1 MQRGGSTLANYG
13 VSLADSVAMISGAN
27 ESLQNPEKIGNGL
40 KSIAINFAG
49 MKANATS
56 GNLELNKT
64 AKALKQ
70 IAGIDV
76 YTDKSKTQVK
86 DMVTLI
92 EEVKGKW
99 DSLTQTQQLG
109 LSEAIAGKTQS
120 AVFNALMT
128 GWDRVR
134 QFQDEYQKGWM
145 VGSAQRENEL
155 YLDSIAGKMNT
166 LKENLKALITG
177 NFSTGIFKDML
188 EGANKVVLAVDKITS
203 SLGKIGT
210 GGLLFGLMNFIKT
223 MGNLDKFAVTVGK
236 LGGYSMFGS
245 LGQTFKN
252 IKLGFDAGGIKGGL
266 NAVKTAMV
274 GLGNSTTATTM
285 AWGALK
291 AVMAGIAFAGIVYG
305 ITQCVKAWDNYVNA
319 TKNAVEASKEKQ
331 DGIRDELQTLNTQKS
346 GLQEIAT
353 EYDKL
358 NSKSKLTYDEAVR
371 LKELK
376 QQIAEIAPDL
386 VSGYDAN
393 NDPILKLDGSL
404 SKYMGN
410 LDKAIAKQQE
420 LFNYETKQQARE
432 YLKQN
437 DKGAS
442 ANVDTK
448 RWETLQDTGLEGL
461 QTRLKNTQK
470 EETNFT
476 TNAVKNA
483 RKRIEA
489 RKKEAEQN
497 QKDMDDIVRLQ
508 SQMSEKDS
516 VIQTDY
522 INSFMKKT
530 KIAKDEYKNQF
541 SGFMSSLDWS
551 TLKTDEADQLGNAL
565 NKLSEKTAFTKQ
577 AMGEFRQETATAF
590 EAFKDTGRLNEYGKT
605 LQDIAERSKQ
615 FDLQSWSGYLDE
627 VNARFNS
634 GSMSAEQYNYSLG
647 IMSETMSNMTGISP
661 EIFQTALKGTGDL
674 YSAFETAKTG
684 LNNFLE
690 AYGSSTYKLQQGDS
704 FAKGLEEQFNDL
716 LQFGNDFDLTLDKE
730 GTIECSWLVEQKDN
744 LDLPQQMEKMIDL
757 VTADNKVTEIE
768 QDVIMAVQTEIKDE
782 GKLKDDTVKA
792 IEGLL
797 DGTLNIDKGVEIAGL
812 ELNREE
818 AMQLRNSLKEAGIEA
833 KDLKL
838 GDTGMDKAKSDAKE
852 LEKSLNAIKNV
863 EIRTTIEQQG
873 FESATQVDNM
883 VKALEKIPKN
893 KKTEFIADTAD
904 AFKKTND
911 YDEAIASLPPEIKLK
926 YNIGVEG
933 DAELEKIQKVYK
945 DLPEEIRTRIG
956 IEDGDYTVDQ
966 ISMIKEIIDQ
976 FGEKTA
982 TAFLTID
989 GAEDALA
996 QCGSVEEFLQ
1006 TLQQM
1011 VVEGK
1016 IEITAD
1022 TEEGEEANSLLEDT
1036 DGKEATATV
1045 TTELN
1050 EKAYNELQTA
1060 LDKLQKQDG
1069 KETKSKHKVESDDK
1083 ELDKSKEKQDK
1094 QDGKKTKSKH
1104 KAEADTKELDEAEE
1118 KVEKLTTGTHGEVT
1132 LTVTGDEKI
1141 KATINDKEQL
1151 EVDGKAV
1158 TYVQVDGGQQYKIAI
1173 NEKGQLEVNGVAQT
1187 EIKVNGDEKLT
1198 LTKNEKGELEVNG
1211 QAVTTVEVNNEDS
1224 LVRLKNDKE
1233 EAEKP
1238 GEAEVRLKT
1247 VGLEDLQNFNEKKKE
1262 AGKDEEANVSVTMT
1276 LKNTIDNLLAKAG
1289 LTKSTANIEINITCQ
1304 DSATPILSKI
1314 EGYNNKSIL
1323 VNITGQDTVT
1333 SKLDT
1338 IKGMSNIPINV
1349 SISAPNLP
1357 SVKSQLDSIA
1367 NRQIGAKTFTI
1378 SCPNGSTI
1386 LSQVNQLANKTIP
1399 NKQFYIE
1406 ANASS
1411 ALSVV
1416 SNLASITIPTKNFS
1430 VILNDQATSKMSAI
1444 ISKNIPNKNFTID
1457 CKDNASSK
1465 ISAVQAKKISNK
1477 TFTVTCRDR
1486 ASSTLRSI
1494 KTYLASIQSK
1504 TVSVTVNKTTITKE
1518 KKESSSVGSPEV
1530 ITMNTNVVNTASV
1543 DNSNVVSALNSSN
1556 EDVVSAMAS
1565 SKTNINASYTLN
1577 AVKYNIDM
1585 LTRMTNVL
1593 NKIGAQL
1600 DTISAKANRAFGTSK
1615 SKLLKEEIKLMQKQQ
1630 SLLNTNYNN
1639 MSAMSKKL
1647 KSSLKS
1653 QGFKF
1658 NDDGSISNY
1667 TSKLITLQ
1675 KNLEKA
1681 QKAQQNYTGKS
1692 EKKQKSLQKAVDKAN
1707 DKVTKAQNELNQ
1719 YYDLTFSQMPNA
1731 KKEWEDLANSIAEA
1745 KAQIIEANHEAKVLY
1760 ETLQMEVNDFYGG
1773 RKATDQSKNEA
1784 LAEYVDDTNEKIKYL
1799 EKANKDIEEQ
1809 ISRQENT
1816 IKQAKSR
1823 MKDDRAMLEDY
1834 GFKFTKNG
1842 YIDGG
1847 ASTLNSLAKKLSPAE
1862 YEAVYAIWQEY
1873 MKDINKTVPDAEMEI
1888 INLNQAIKD
1897 NKETVEE
1904 LIKAEEEEIAT
1915 RKELLR
1921 ETKVDE
1927 LTNAY
1932 DRMSTSLDLLEAKQ
1946 DNAFGK
1952 NKLKYMKEQVNVV
1965 QALIFQQEKLGMQYK
1980 ANADELKNELSSKYS
1995 IRFDASGT
2003 MTNLSDVMSTMTNSE
2018 DMEKLKQL
2026 ADEYNDAVQNWSES
2040 EVEIEN
2046 LNGQMQD
2053 LKDSMIEL
2061 NDEMEEIRRNAMA
2074 TELDNSFKVLE
2085 NQLDIINAKM
2095 ELAGANQ
2102 TELLKQQIALYKQ
2115 LSAQTRNSLEYY
2127 EELSKDLSGELIE
2140 YGFVINDDG
2149 TISNTAK
2156 QLELLKNSLSET
2168 EFDHVNQVLE
2178 DYYEVNLDKI
2188 PELEKNLIE
2197 YQKSEQDVYRD
2208 KLETAKDIEEEIT
2221 KIYEKQVEERIDAIE
2236 KERDAKVEALNEAK
2250 EAYQKYRDEVEYKND
2265 YNEQLKTVQDL
2276 EKQIEIAKRDT
2287 SLAGQKRLADLMKQ
2301 LNDEQKNL
2309 EKLVQDKIDEDI
2321 NDMFDEEIDRTEK
2334 EAEQKINNINEVW
2347 SEAKIAEAV
2356 KEALQ
2361 TGIFTDIDGNIKALD
2376 DALLDFANNS
2386 SDYLGVMGATLK
2398 TELLDNLGVALET
2411 MQEIDKIYKEL
2422 AVPSELANYT
2432 LPDNLSNELA
2442 NNKGYYNQ
2450 TVSQNTITIGNTNIT
2465 ITGSVGDATVEELDE
2480 RLTEFREQLVN
2491 EIMKNVY

>member
-13 VSLADSVAMISGAN
+13 VSLADSVAIISGAN

-56 GNLELNKT
+56 GKLELNKT
-64 AKALKQ
+64 AKALKE
-70 IAGIDV
+70 IAGIDI
-76 YTDKSKTQVK
+76 YSDKSKTSVK
-86 DMVTLI
+86 DMMTLMD
-92 EEVKGKW
+92 EVNNKW
-99 DSLTQTQQLG
+99 NELTQTQQLG

-128 GWDRVR
+128 GWDRVK

-166 LKENLKALITG
+166 LKENLKGLITG
-177 NFSTGIFKDML
+177 NFSTSVFKDML

-223 MGNLDKFAVTVGK
+223 MGNLDKFALTVQS
-236 LGGYSMFGS
+236 LGGYSMFGG

-252 IKLGFDAGGIKGGL
+252 IGAGFNAGGLKGGL

-319 TKNAVEASKEKQ
+319 TENAIEASKQKQ

-358 NSKSKLTYDEAVR
+358 TSKSKLTYDEASK
-371 LKELK
+371 LKTLK
-376 QQIAEIAPDL
+376 QEIAKIAPEL

-404 SKYMGN
+404 SQYIGN

-420 LFNYETKQQARE
+420 LFNYETKEQARAYMKE
-432 YLKQN
+432 N
-437 DKGAS
+437 DNGGSMDDKKYR
-442 ANVDTK
+442 T
-448 RWETLQDTGLEGL
+448 EQDEA
-461 QTRLKNTQK
+461 LKNLQLRLADTQK
-470 EETNFT
+470 KEEQYTSRSVDW
-476 TNAVKNA
+476 AK
-483 RKRIEA
+483 KRIEA
-489 RKKEAEQN
+489 RQAEADINAQELSEISRVRAEASKKDEA
-497 QKDMDDIVRLQ
+497 
-508 SQMSEKDS
+508 
-516 VIQTDY
+516 IQADY
-522 INSFMKKT
+522 INNFLKKSENMR
-530 KIAKDEYKNQF
+530 DEYKNQF
-541 SGFMSSLDWS
+541 SGFMSTLDWS
-551 TLKTDEADQLGNAL
+551 QLGESQANQL
-565 NKLSEKTAFTKQ
+565 GQGLQTLSENTAFTFQQLGDK
-577 AMGEFRQETATAF
+577 AREATTKAN
-590 EAFKDTGRLNEYGKT
+590 EAFKDTGAINAYGQA
-605 LQDIAERSKQ
+605 LRDIAKDSGQ
-615 FDLQSWSGYLDE
+615 FDLTSWSNYLDE
-627 VNARFNS
+627 VNARFES
-634 GSMSAEQYNYSLG
+634 GAMTNEQYTYSLG
-647 IMSETMSNMTGISP
+647 IMADTMSSMTGIP
-661 EIFQTALKGTGDL
+661 ADVFMTALKGTGDL
-674 YSAFETAKTG
+674 EVAFQNATTG

-690 AYGSSTYKLQQGDS
+690 AYGSSTYKLEQGDS
-704 FAKGLEEQFNDL
+704 FAQSLKEQFNDL
-716 LQFGNDFDLTLDKE
+716 LDFGNNFDLELQTE
-730 GTIECSWLVEQKDN
+730 GKVSCEWLIEQGN
-744 LDLPQQMEKMIDL
+744 LHDLPKQMQDMIDL
-757 VTADNKVTEIE
+757 VTGDNEVTEVE
-768 QDVIMAVQTEIKDE
+768 EKVIMAVQTEIKNE
-782 GKLKDDTVKA
+782 GQLKDETVKT

-797 DGTLNIDKGVEIAGL
+797 DGTLNIDSGIEIGGL
-812 ELNREE
+812 ELGRHDAE
-818 AMQLRNSLKEAGIEA
+818 QLRESLRNAGIEA

-838 GDTGMDKAKSDAKE
+838 GETGMDKAKAQAKE
-852 LEKSLNAIKNV
+852 LEQTLNEIKDV
-863 EIRTTIEQQG
+863 EIRAEIEQIG
-873 FESATQVDNM
+873 FDSADKVNNLMSQ
-883 VKALEKIPKN
+883 LEKIPDK
-893 KKTEFIADTAD
+893 KKTEFIADTGEY
-904 AFKKTND
+904 FNKYNTVE
-911 YDEAIASLPPEIKLK
+911 EAIKNMPPEIKLK

-933 DAELEKIQKVYK
+933 DSELEKIQKLYK
-945 DLPEEIRTRIG
+945 ELPESIRTKIG
-956 IEDGDYTVDQ
+956 IEDGDYTVEQ
-966 ISMIKEIIDQ
+966 VEMISEMFDK
-976 FGEKTA
+976 FGEKDTK
-982 TAFLTID
+982 AFLEID
-989 GAEDALA
+989 GASEAIDD
-996 QCGSVEEFLQ
+996 CTSVQEFLEKI
-1006 TLQQM
+1006 QQL

-1016 IEITAD
+1016 VEITAD
-1022 TEEGEEANSLLEDT
+1022 TEEGEEANELLEET
-1036 DGKEATATV
+1036 DGKKAEATV
-1045 TTELN
+1045 TTTIN
-1050 EKAYNELQTA
+1050 EQQYNKLKEA
-1060 LDKLQKQDG
+1060 IKIMDKSDG
-1069 KETKSKHKVESDDK
+1069 KKTKSEHKAEADTK
-1083 ELDKSKEKQDK
+1083 ELDEAEKKQKK

-1104 KAEADTKELDEAEE
+1104 KAEADTKEIDEAE
-1118 KVEKLTTGTHGEVT
+1118 KKIEKLTTGTHGEVT
-1132 LTVTGDEKI
+1132 LTVTGEEKI
-1141 KATINDKEQL
+1141 QATINDKEQL

-1211 QAVTTVEVNNEDS
+1211 QAVTTVKVNGEES
-1224 LVRLKNDKE
+1224 LVQVKE
-1233 EAEKP
+1233 EKKEVEEP
-1238 GEAEVRLKT
+1238 GEGTVTLRTDGADQLKQ
-1247 VGLEDLQNFNEKKKE
+1247 LIEDKKE
-1262 AGKDEEANVSVTMT
+1262 AGKDEEAKVSVTMT

-1289 LTKSTANIEINITCQ
+1289 LTKSTANIEINVTCN
-1304 DSATPILSKI
+1304 DSATPILNKI

-1333 SKLDT
+1333 SKLNT
-1338 IKGMSNIPINV
+1338 IKGMSNISVNVNV
-1349 SISAPNLP
+1349 SSTTL
-1357 SVKSQLDSIA
+1357 STVKSQLDSIA
-1367 NRQIGAKTFTI
+1367 NKQIGTKTFTV

-1386 LSQVNQLANKTIP
+1386 LSQVNQLADKQIND
-1399 NKQFYIE
+1399 KQFYIS
-1406 ANASS
+1406 ANADS
-1411 ALSVV
+1411 ALSTVN
-1416 SNLASITIPTKNFS
+1416 SLANITIPTKNFS

-1444 ISKNIPNKNFTID
+1444 IAKNIPNKNFTID

-1504 TVSVTVNKTTITKE
+1504 TVSVTVNKTTVTKE

-1543 DNSNVVSALNSSN
+1543 DNSNVVSALESSN

-1565 SKTNINASYTLN
+1565 KKTSINPSYTIN

-1585 LTRMTNVL
+1585 LTRMTNIL

-1600 DTISAKANRAFGTSK
+1600 DTISSKANRAFGSSK

-1658 NDDGSISNY
+1658 NSDGSISNY

-1692 EKKQKSLQKAVDKAN
+1692 EKKQKALQKAVDKAN

-1799 EKANKDIEEQ
+1799 EKANKDIKEQ
-1809 ISRQENT
+1809 IERQENT

-1823 MKDDRAMLEDY
+1823 MKDDRAILEDY

-1847 ASTLNSLAKKLSPAE
+1847 AKTLSGLAKKLSPAE

-1873 MKDINKTVPDAEMEI
+1873 MKDINETVPDAEMEI

-1897 NKETVEE
+1897 NKQTVEE
-1904 LIKAEEEEIAT
+1904 LRKAEEEELAT
-1915 RKELLR
+1915 RKELIR
-1921 ETKVDE
+1921 EAKVDV
-1927 LTNAY
+1927 LTNQY
-1932 DRMSTSLDLLEAKQ
+1932 DRLSTSLDLLEAKQ
-1946 DNAFGK
+1946 NNAFGK
-1952 NKLKYMKEQVNVV
+1952 NKLKYMQQQIELTRQLT
-1965 QALIFQQEKLGMQYK
+1965 AQQERLGMQYK
-1980 ANADELKNELSSKYS
+1980 ANADELKNELATKYS
-1995 IRFDASGT
+1995 IRFDSSGN
-2003 MTNLSDVMSTMTNSE
+2003 MTNLSEMMSTMDSSE
-2018 DMEKLKQL
+2018 EMEELKQL
-2026 ADEYNDAVQNWSES
+2026 ADEYNDSVQNWAES
-2040 EVEIEN
+2040 EVEVEN
-2046 LNGQMQD
+2046 LKGQMQD

-2061 NDEMEEIRRNAMA
+2061 NDEMEEIRHNAMA

-2085 NQLDIINAKM
+2085 NQLDMINAKM

-2115 LSAQTRNSLEYY
+2115 LSVQTRNSLEYY
-2127 EELSKDLSGELIE
+2127 QELSRDLSGELIE

-2156 QLELLKNSLSET
+2156 RLELLKNSLSET
-2168 EFDHVNQVLE
+2168 EFDHVNKVLE
-2178 DYYEVNLDKI
+2178 DYYNVNLDKI

-2197 YQKSEQDVYRD
+2197 YQKSEQDVYRE
-2208 KLETAKDIEEEIT
+2208 KLEVAKDIEDEIT
-2221 KIYEKQVEERIDAIE
+2221 EIYKKQIEDRIDEIE
-2236 KERDAKVEALNEAK
+2236 KEKDARIEALNEAK
-2250 EAYQKYRDEVEYKND
+2250 EAYQKYRDEVEYKDD

-2287 SLAGQKRLADLMKQ
+2287 SLSGQKRLADLMKQ

-2334 EAEQKINNINEVW
+2334 EAEQKINSINETW

-2386 SDYLGVMGATLK
+2386 ADYLGVMGATLK
-2398 TELLDNLGVALET
+2398 TELLDNLGVALGT

-2422 AVPSELANYT
+2422 AVPSELSNYT
-2432 LPDNLSNELA
+2432 LPENLSNELA

-2480 RLTEFREQLVN
+2480 RLTEFREQLVKD
-2491 EIMKNVY
+2491 IMKNVY

>member
-128 GWDRVR
+128 GWDRVK

-166 LKENLKALITG
+166 LKENLKGLITG
-177 NFSTGIFKDML
+177 NFSTSIFKDML

-223 MGNLDKFAVTVGK
+223 MGNLDKFALTVQS
-236 LGGYSMFGS
+236 LGGYSMFGG

-252 IKLGFDAGGIKGGL
+252 IGAGFNAGGIKGGL

-358 NSKSKLTYDEAVR
+358 TSKSKLTYDEASR
-371 LKELK
+371 LKTLK
-376 QQIAEIAPDL
+376 QEIAQLAPEL

-404 SKYMGN
+404 SQYIGN

-420 LFNYETKQQARE
+420 LYNYETKEQARAYMKE
-432 YLKQN
+432 NNDGGSMDDRKYRTEQDMALQN
-437 DKGAS
+437 I
-442 ANVDTK
+442 
-448 RWETLQDTGLEGL
+448 
-461 QTRLKNTQK
+461 QTRLADTQK
-470 EETNFT
+470 KEEQYTSRSVDW
-476 TNAVKNA
+476 AK
-483 RKRIEA
+483 KRIEA
-489 RKKEAEQN
+489 RQAEADINAQELSEISRVRAEASKKDEA
-497 QKDMDDIVRLQ
+497 
-508 SQMSEKDS
+508 
-516 VIQTDY
+516 IQADY
-522 INSFMKKT
+522 INNFLKKSENMR
-530 KIAKDEYKNQF
+530 DEYKNQF
-541 SGFMSSLDWS
+541 SGFMSTLDWS
-551 TLKTDEADQLGNAL
+551 QLGESQANQL
-565 NKLSEKTAFTKQ
+565 GQGLQTLSENTAFTFQQLGDK
-577 AMGEFRQETATAF
+577 AREATTKAN
-590 EAFKDTGRLNEYGKT
+590 EAFKDTGAINAYGQA
-605 LQDIAERSKQ
+605 LRDIAKDSGQ
-615 FDLQSWSGYLDE
+615 FDLTSWSNYLDE
-627 VNARFNS
+627 VNARFES
-634 GSMSAEQYNYSLG
+634 GAMTNEQYTYSLG
-647 IMSETMSNMTGISP
+647 IMADTMSSMTGIP
-661 EIFQTALKGTGDL
+661 ADVFMTALKGTGDL
-674 YSAFETAKTG
+674 EVAFQNATTG

-690 AYGSSTYKLQQGDS
+690 AYGSSTYKLEQGDS
-704 FAKGLEEQFNDL
+704 FAQSLKEQFNDL
-716 LQFGNDFDLTLDKE
+716 MDFGNNFDLELKTE
-730 GTIECSWLVEQKDN
+730 GKIDCEWLIEQGN
-744 LDLPQQMEKMIDL
+744 LHELPKQMQDMIDL
-757 VTADNKVTEIE
+757 VTGDNEVTEIE
-768 QDVIMAVQTEIKDE
+768 EKVIMAVQTEIKNE
-782 GKLKDDTVKA
+782 GKLKDETVKT

-797 DGTLNIDKGVEIAGL
+797 DGSLNIDSGIEIGGL
-812 ELNREE
+812 ELSRHDAEE
-818 AMQLRNSLKEAGIEA
+818 LRKSLQDAGIEA

-838 GDTGMDKAKSDAKE
+838 GDTGMDEAKAQAKE
-852 LEKSLNAIKNV
+852 LEQTLNEIKDV
-863 EIRTTIEQQG
+863 EIRAEIEQIG
-873 FESATQVDNM
+873 FDSADKVDNLM
-883 VKALEKIPKN
+883 SQLKKIPDK
-893 KKTEFIADTAD
+893 KKTEFIADTGEY
-904 AFKKTND
+904 FNKYNTVE
-911 YDEAIASLPPEIKLK
+911 EAIKNMPPEIKLK

-933 DAELEKIQKVYK
+933 DSELEKIQKLYK
-945 DLPEEIRTRIG
+945 ELPESIQTKIG
-956 IEDGDYTVDQ
+956 IENGDYTAEQVEMISQMVD
-966 ISMIKEIIDQ
+966 K
-976 FGEKTA
+976 FGEKDTK
-982 TAFLTID
+982 AFLEID
-989 GAEDALA
+989 GASEAIDD
-996 QCGSVEEFLQ
+996 CTSVQEFLEKI
-1006 TLQQM
+1006 QQL

-1022 TEEGEEANSLLEDT
+1022 TEEGEEANDLLDET
-1036 DGKEATATV
+1036 DGKEAEATV
-1045 TTELN
+1045 TTTIN
-1050 EKAYNELQTA
+1050 EQQYNKLKEA
-1060 LDKLQKQDG
+1060 IKILDKSDG
-1069 KETKSKHKVESDDK
+1069 KKTKSEHKAEADTK
-1083 ELDKSKEKQDK
+1083 ELDKAEEKQKK

-1104 KAEADTKELDEAEE
+1104 KAEADTKEIDEAE
-1118 KVEKLTTGTHGEVT
+1118 KKIEKLTTGTHGEVT
-1132 LTVTGDEKI
+1132 LTVTGEEKI
-1141 KATINDKEQL
+1141 QATINDKEQL

-1211 QAVTTVEVNNEDS
+1211 QAVTTVKVNGEES
-1224 LVRLKNDKE
+1224 LVQVKE
-1233 EAEKP
+1233 EKKEVEQP
-1238 GEAEVRLKT
+1238 GEGTVTLKT
-1247 VGLEDLQNFNEKKKE
+1247 DGADQLKQLIEDKKE

-1367 NRQIGAKTFTI
+1367 NRQIGTKTFTI

-1873 MKDINKTVPDAEMEI
+1873 MKDINETVPDAEMEI